1 MSKGAEVLVKKLL
14 GAPVEDNDPMNDL
27 TAQEL
32 TNLMTGRMYSL
43 LYDGHV
49 YKVNTQEK
57 LDHWEAVRC
66 GA

>member
-1 MSKGAEVLVKKLL
+1 MSRNEVLVKKLL

-32 TNLMTGRMYSL
+32 TNLMTGGMFSVL
-43 LYDGHV
+43 ADGHV
-49 YKVNTQEK
+49 FAVDIEER
-57 LDHWEAVRC
+57 LDYWEAVRC